1 MNKVFTDSK
10 KIVLD
15 DRYYLEPDQFKG
27 IVLVF
32 HEQRER
38 TKKDESKQTY
48 TFEDRWYYPKLSQV
62 MSKYMTLT
70 QSDSETVRD
79 LLRATERVETLIEK
93 L

>member
-1 MNKVFTDSK
+1 MNKVFTDSNR
-10 KIVLD
+10 IVLD
-15 DRYYLEPDQFKG
+15 DRYYLEPDGFKG

-38 TKKDESKQTY
+38 KKKDNSKEIY

-62 MSKYMTLT
+62 MSKYLTLT
-70 QSDSETVRD
+70 QSDSKSIEELIEATVR
-79 LLRATERVETLIEK
+79 TEKLIEK

>member
-1 MNKVFTDSK
+1 MNKVLTDSK

-38 TKKDESKQTY
+38 VKKDKSKEVY

-62 MSKYMTLT
+62 MSKYLTLT
-70 QSDSETVRD
+70 QSDSSSIEE
-79 LLRATERVETLIEK
+79 LIKATDRVETLIEK